1 MDFQKIRAGMTGS
14 EFIDVFNEN
23 VDLDKSQLEALAASI
38 ILRVIANNVKEI
50 KSEGDT
56 LYFTVDGDNW
66 ISTNTNVWGD
76 IEGDI
81 SKQPDL
87 MELFNS
93 KANASDLNNTNSLL
107 GTTRESLSNLTQT
120 VNTNK
125 SNIDRNSKYIGTLQ
139 QLLGSAISSQDIK
152 GFRLS
157 ISDGVLQYTTD
168 NVVWKNVIS
177 TEYIDWTDIG
187 KLEEGG
193 TSDPRSNPDLDAIFT
208 GIENIIRNH
217 INDEDNPHHVNLDNL
232 GLPENLSELVD
243 IEIPITEYVGDVITL
258 LEELLRASIDA
269 KLSKQEDEIESI
281 EYLTAEEYYSKRD
294 NNELSSTTIYIVN

>member
-56 LYFTVDGDNW
+56 LYFTVDGENW

-107 GTTRESLSNLTQT
+107 GTTRESLSNLKQT
-120 VNTNK
+120 VDTNK

-157 ISDGVLQYTTD
+157 VSDGVLQYTTD

-243 IEIPITEYVGDVITL
+243 IEIPITEYVGNVITL

-281 EYLTAEEYYSKRD
+281 EYLTAEEYYSKRN